1 MIREAMEDTVLRV
14 PNPPGVDGE
23 RLVPLPKGAQV
34 TTDVV
39 GIRKCHSCSA
49 LTTYIQHST
58 FIYHAY
64 SICHGA
70 EYNPRYFPDPY
81 EFKPSRWYNAEGV
94 VESEAYT
101 AFSIGE
107 CVRLIA
113 TLSL

>member
-1 MIREAMEDTVLRV
+1 MPKGSQVTIDMVGVRKCTTYSCYLVVLFAQRV
-14 PNPPGVDGE
+14 P
-23 RLVPLPKGAQV
+23 
-34 TTDVV
+34 
-39 GIRKCHSCSA
+39 
-49 LTTYIQHST
+49 
-58 FIYHAY
+58 
-64 SICHGA
+64 
-70 EYNPRYFPDPY
+70 EYNPRYFPDPG